1 MLATVD
7 ALVPLSLLEAVRNVD
22 MPSDQYEAEFV
33 DELRNKRL
41 GLSDTIYAQIKR
53 HNEAARR
60 GQRTGQDEAIALAK
74 LIGRRP
80 DAEAVYRAAGRYLAR
95 QAYRTI
101 SPVSRKMMRLLP
113 SAMARPLAF
122 RHARKIAGRYLNGN
136 VRRVG
141 TFLLLDVP
149 RSITLG
155 TAPGSLGCTYYE
167 SSLRELLLLLIGS
180 IGAVEHVR
188 CDGRGEGTCEWRADW
203 RGVGRAPGGAPAGGG
218 GGLCFA

>member
-41 GLSDTIYAQIKR
+41 GLSETIYAQIKR
-53 HNEAARR
+53 HNEAVRR
-60 GQRTGQDEAIALAK
+60 GHRTGQDEAIALAK

-80 DAEAVYRAAGRYLAR
+80 DAEAIFRAAGRFLAR
-95 QAYRTI
+95 QSYRTI
-101 SPVSRKMMRLLP
+101 SPVTRKMMRLLP

-155 TAPGSLGCTYYE
+155 TAPGSIGCTYYE

-188 CDGRGEGTCEWRADW
+188 CNGRGEGTDEWRADW
-203 RGVGRAPGGAPAGGG
+203 RSFDRTAG
-218 GGLCFA
+218 LE